1 MLAGAVFLLLLH
13 SVFSTS
19 FVGRVFLEDGA
30 EQERTLNIADSPL
43 KHLFFFVLLTAFL
56 LVGKK
61 LAQAFGPS
69 VRQSCRA
76 IRQEYLFWGC
86 IVLTLLLGSAY
97 VWMTQLYPGSDPA
110 KEYAIFGQWSQGD
123 ISAFHEGE

>member
-1 MLAGAVFLLLLH
+1 MIRLMLAGAVFLLLLH

-43 KHLFFFVLLTAFL
+43 KHLLFFVLLTAFL

-61 LAQAFGPS
+61 LAQVFCPS
-69 VRQSCRA
+69 VRQRCRA
-76 IRQEYLFWGC
+76 IRQEHLFWGC

-110 KEYAIFGQWSQGD
+110 KDRKSVV
-123 ISAFHEGE
+123 